1 MSVETTRETMNAYL
15 LAVLDQGAYA
25 RYLAPDV
32 VLTIAGTG
40 QRAKGREPVARLIAL
55 VGKEALDGAHELRQL
70 VCEEGRSAVEAEYAH
85 GQECVPYAA
94 MYRLADDQ
102 IREIRLYGPVTGLMT
117 RPTDGDESNR
127 QVDMRR
133 RSDADVE

>member
-32 VLTIAGTG
+32 ILTIAGTG
-40 QRAKGREPVARLIAL
+40 QQAKGRESVATLIAL
-55 VGKEALDGAHELRQL
+55 VGMGASGGAHELRQL
-70 VCEEGRSAVEAEYAH
+70 VCEAGRAAVEAEYAH
-85 GQECVPYAA
+85 GQEQVPYAA

-102 IREIRLYGPVTGLMT
+102 IREIRLYGPVIDLMT
-117 RPTDGDESNR
+117 QTMDEDQSNR
-127 QVDMRR
+127 RVDMRR
-133 RSDADVE
+133 RSEADVE

>member
-1 MSVETTRETMNAYL
+1 MSVESTRDTMNAYL

-40 QRAKGREPVARLIAL
+40 QEAMGREPVARLIAL
-55 VGKEALDGAHELRQL
+55 VGREASDGAHELRQL
-70 VCEEGRSAVEAEYAH
+70 VCEAGRAAVEAEYAH
-85 GQECVPYAA
+85 GELRVPYAA
-94 MYRLADDQ
+94 MYRLADGQ

-117 RPTDGDESNR
+117 QPTDGDGSNR

-133 RSDADVE
+133 RSDADVQ